1 MHNRIVAFGCS
12 YVAGDAMPD
21 VWALDERKK
30 LKKIKPGPSLLTFPN
45 LLATELDLELVN
57 KGIPGAS
64 NKQIVETIE
73 DFEFDKNDI
82 VILHWSFANRS
93 LFTTLD
99 NNKIQILPSFSR
111 GVLGKKYYDLHN
123 DIDMLNDTRI
133 FVNYANYRLKFLGV
147 KNIINFA
154 PILSDVASRKT
165 VKTNIYDFKVDTKN
179 LVHYQNQQLFPG
191 ADWALDNSH
200 PGPKTH
206 KRFAEY
212 ILEEYPWL
220 KE

>member
-1 MHNRIVAFGCS
+1 MN
-12 YVAGDAMPD
+12 
-21 VWALDERKK
+21 
-30 LKKIKPGPSLLTFPN
+30 
-45 LLATELDLELVN
+45 
-57 KGIPGAS
+57 
-64 NKQIVETIE
+64 
-73 DFEFDKNDI
+73 
-82 VILHWSFANRS
+82 
-93 LFTTLD
+93 
-99 NNKIQILPSFSR
+99 
-111 GVLGKKYYDLHN
+111 
-123 DIDMLNDTRI
+123 MLSDTRI

-154 PILSDVASRKT
+154 PILSNVARET

-179 LVHYQNQQLFPG
+179 LVYHHNQQLFPG

-212 ILEEYPWL
+212 ILERYPWL